1 MKNDRLTQSFI
12 DLRDRLHRS
21 ALGFLRNEEDAADA
35 LQDTFFRL
43 WKSGAVATD
52 SEARN
57 KLFAVLRNVCIDRL
71 RKPRTAA
78 LDERHM
84 DDIAEPPASGED
96 IVRLEALITS
106 GLSETQR
113 RIYVMVT
120 HDGVE
125 YEDIA
130 SRLGMSVEAVRVSM
144 SRARKKIRDNYKKLD
159 R

>member
-1 MKNDRLTQSFI
+1 MKNDILTQSFI
-12 DLRDRLHRS
+12 DLRDKLHRS
-21 ALGFLRNEEDAADA
+21 ALRILRNEEDAADA

-57 KLFAVLRNVCIDRL
+57 KLFVVLRNVCIDRL
-71 RKPRTAA
+71 RKPGAA
-78 LDERHM
+78 TLDERHM

-96 IVRLEALITS
+96 IARLEALITS
-106 GLSETQR
+106 GLSATQR

-120 HDGVE
+120 HHGVE
-125 YEDIA
+125 YEEIA

>member
-1 MKNDRLTQSFI
+1 MTNDILTQSFI

-84 DDIAEPPASGED
+84 DDIAEPPPGGEELG
-96 IVRLEALITS
+96 RLEVLITS

-120 HDGVE
+120 HAGVE
-125 YEDIA
+125 YEEIA
-130 SRLGMSVEAVRVSM
+130 LRLGMSVEAVRVSM

>member
-43 WKSGAVATD
+43 WKSGAVASD

-84 DDIAEPPASGED
+84 DDIAEPPSSGED
-96 IVRLEALITS
+96 LARLEALITS
-106 GLSETQR
+106 GLSATQR

-120 HDGVE
+120 HDGME
-125 YEDIA
+125 YEKIA